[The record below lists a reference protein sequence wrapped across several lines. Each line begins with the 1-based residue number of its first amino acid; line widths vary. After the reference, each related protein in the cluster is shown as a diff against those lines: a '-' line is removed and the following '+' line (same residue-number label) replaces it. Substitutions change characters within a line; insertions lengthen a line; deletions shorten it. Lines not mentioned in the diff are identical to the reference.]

1 MSVRKAIDAR
11 AGSLMVLLCM
21 IWGFQQIAIKAVSHD
36 ITPLFQIALRSGM
49 AACLVGTLM
58 FLRRGNASQT
68 AQASPA
74 AGTWR
79 AGLLVA
85 VLFAAEFLLIGEALR
100 FTTASRTVVF
110 LYTAPIFAALGLHWR
125 LPTERLHAAQWLGI
139 AIAFFG
145 IVLAFWQGGLESIG
159 DDAASRN
166 MIWGDFLALLSGLAW
181 GATTVV
187 IRCSSLTNATAAKTL
202 LYQLVGAFV
211 LLMIAAV
218 CMGQTGF
225 RQTPLAWSSLLFQGI
240 VVTFASYLAWF
251 WLLRHYLASRLGA
264 LSFMTPLF
272 GVAFGVSLLGE
283 PVEARFLAGAAM
295 VLVGIALVN
304 GHEWL
309 REMVLR
315 TRTA

>member
-1 MSVRKAIDAR
+1 M
-11 AGSLMVLLCM
+11 
-21 IWGFQQIAIKAVSHD
+21 
-36 ITPLFQIALRSGM
+36 
-49 AACLVGTLM
+49 
-58 FLRRGNASQT
+58 
-68 AQASPA
+68 
-74 AGTWR
+74 
-79 AGLLVA
+79 
-85 VLFAAEFLLIGEALR
+85 
-100 FTTASRTVVF
+100 
-110 LYTAPIFAALGLHWR
+110 
-125 LPTERLHAAQWLGI
+125 
-139 AIAFFG
+139 
-145 IVLAFWQGGLESIG
+145 
-159 DDAASRN
+159 SRN
-166 MIWGDFLALLSGLAW
+166 VLWGDFLALLSGLAW

-187 IRCSSLTNATAAKTL
+187 IRCTSLTNATASKTL

-211 LLMIAAV
+211 LLTIAAV

-272 GVAFGVSLLGE
+272 GVAFGVWLLGE
-283 PVEARFLAGAAM
+283 PVESRFLVGAAM

-315 TRTA
+315 ARMA